1 MIKFW
6 LIINIFVNGQ
16 LVEKHQ
22 IRYKNAT
29 SCYLAMDSY
38 PAKPGTILQADCL
51 AGVEGAH

>member
-6 LIINIFVNGQ
+6 LIINIFVNGE